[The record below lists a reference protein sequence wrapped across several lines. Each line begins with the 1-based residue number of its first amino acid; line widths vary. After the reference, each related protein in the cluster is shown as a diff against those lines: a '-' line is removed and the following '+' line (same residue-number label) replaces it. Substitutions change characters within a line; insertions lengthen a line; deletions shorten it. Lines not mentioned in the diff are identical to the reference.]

1 MNVHKV
7 IDPKAAYSSFFFLFA
22 ILLLTNANSAHA
34 MSIGY
39 DENTEIVI
47 RGTIKQCA
55 ARPYMKLQCFTLQSG
70 SRIFR
75 VIVAPRWFVGRI
87 ALKLNDGED
96 VKVVGSKFFGRDG
109 CLCLLA
115 RSIRF
120 LSSGRNVVLRDR
132 SCKPVWQ
139 NSCVRESSC
148 IRIFYQSP

>member
-7 IDPKAAYSSFFFLFA
+7 VEPKAAYSSLFFLFA

-34 MSIGY
+34 ISIGY

-75 VIVAPRWFVGRI
+75 VIVAPRWFVRRI
-87 ALKLNDGED
+87 ALKLNDGEH

-115 RSIRF
+115 RSIKF

-148 IRIFYQSP
+148 IRIYYQSP

>member
-1 MNVHKV
+1 MNVYKV
-7 IDPKAAYSSFFFLFA
+7 DPKAAYSSFFFLFV
-22 ILLLTNANSAHA
+22 ILLLTNTHSAHA
-34 MSIGY
+34 GSIGY

-75 VIVAPRWFVGRI
+75 VIVAPRWFVRRI
-87 ALKLNDGED
+87 ALKLKDGED

-132 SCKPVWQ
+132 NCKPVWQ
-139 NSCVRESSC
+139 NSCVRETSC
-148 IRIFYQSP
+148 IRIYYQSQ

>member
-1 MNVHKV
+1 MNVHRI
-7 IDPKAAYSSFFFLFA
+7 IDPTAAYSFFFLFI
-22 ILLLTNANSAHA
+22 ILLFTNTNFAHA
-34 MSIGY
+34 RSIGY
-39 DENTEIVI
+39 DENTEIII

-55 ARPYMKLQCFTLQSG
+55 ERPYMKLQCFTLQAG

-75 VIVAPRWFVGRI
+75 VIVAPRWFVRRI
-87 ALKLNDGED
+87 ELKLNAGED
-96 VKVVGSKFFGRDG
+96 VEVVGSKFFGRDG

-120 LSSGRNVVLRDR
+120 LPSGRNVVLRDK

-148 IRIFYQSP
+148 IRIFYQPQ

>member
-7 IDPKAAYSSFFFLFA
+7 VEPKAAYSSLFFLFA
-22 ILLLTNANSAHA
+22 ILLLTNAKSAHA

-55 ARPYMKLQCFTLQSG
+55 AKPYMKLQCFTLQSG

-75 VIVAPRWFVGRI
+75 VIVAPRWFVRRI
-87 ALKLNDGED
+87 ALKLKDGED

-148 IRIFYQSP
+148 IRIYYQSP

>member
-22 ILLLTNANSAHA
+22 ILLLTNANPAHA

-148 IRIFYQSP
+148 IRIYYQSP

>member
-148 IRIFYQSP
+148 IRIYYQSP

>member
-7 IDPKAAYSSFFFLFA
+7 IDPKAAYSSFFFLFT
-22 ILLLTNANSAHA
+22 ILLLTNTNSAHA
-34 MSIGY
+34 GSIGY

-148 IRIFYQSP
+148 IRIYYQSP

>member
-1 MNVHKV
+1 MNFHKV
-7 IDPKAAYSSFFFLFA
+7 IDPKAAYFFLFA
-22 ILLLTNANSAHA
+22 IFLLTNADSAHA
-34 MSIGY
+34 ISIGY
-39 DENTEIVI
+39 DENTEVVI
-47 RGTIKQCA
+47 RGTIKQCVV
-55 ARPYMKLQCFTLQSG
+55 RPYMRLQCFTLQTRT
-70 SRIFR
+70 RIFR
-75 VIVAPRWFVGRI
+75 VIVAPRWFVRRI
-87 ALKLNDGED
+87 GLKLNNGED

-109 CLCLLA
+109 CLFLLA

>member
-7 IDPKAAYSSFFFLFA
+7 IEPKVVYYFFFFLFA
-22 ILLLTNANSAHA
+22 ILLLTNTNSAHA
-34 MSIGY
+34 GSIGY

-55 ARPYMKLQCFTLQSG
+55 APYMKLQCFTLQSG

-75 VIVAPRWFVGRI
+75 VIVAPRWFVRRI
-87 ALKLNDGED
+87 ALKLNNGEN
-96 VKVVGSKFFGRDG
+96 VKVVGSKFFGKDG
-109 CLCLLA
+109 CLCLSA

-120 LSSGRNVVLRDR
+120 LSSGKNVVLRDR

>member
-7 IDPKAAYSSFFFLFA
+7 VEPKNVYYFFFFLFA
-22 ILLLTNANSAHA
+22 ILLLTNTNSAHA
-34 MSIGY
+34 RSIGY

-75 VIVAPRWFVGRI
+75 VIVAPRWFVRRI
-87 ALKLNDGED
+87 ALKLNDGEN

-109 CLCLLA
+109 CLCLSA
-115 RSIRF
+115 RSIKF

>member
-7 IDPKAAYSSFFFLFA
+7 VDPKAAYSSFFFVFA
-22 ILLLTNANSAHA
+22 ILLLANANSAHA

-75 VIVAPRWFVGRI
+75 VIVAPRWFVRRI
-87 ALKLNDGED
+87 ELKLNDGEE

-139 NSCVRESSC
+139 NSCLRESSC

>member
-7 IDPKAAYSSFFFLFA
+7 IDPKTAYSSFFFLFI
-22 ILLLTNANSAHA
+22 ILLLTNTNFAYARN
-34 MSIGY
+34 IGY

-55 ARPYMKLQCFTLQSG
+55 ARPYMKLQCFTLQTRT
-70 SRIFR
+70 RILK
-75 VIVAPRWFVGRI
+75 VIVAPRWFVRRI
-87 ALKLNDGED
+87 ELKLNEGVNVE
-96 VKVVGSKFFGRDG
+96 VVGSKFFGRDG

-115 RSIRF
+115 RSIKF
-120 LSSGRNVVLRDR
+120 LSSGRNVVLRDS

-139 NSCVRESSC
+139 NSFVRESSC

>member
-22 ILLLTNANSAHA
+22 ILLLTNTYSAHA
-34 MSIGY
+34 GSIGY

-47 RGTIKQCA
+47 IGTIKQCA
-55 ARPYMKLQCFTLQSG
+55 ARPYIKLQCFTLQTRT
-70 SRIFR
+70 RIFK
-75 VIVAPRWFVGRI
+75 VIVAPRWFVRR
-87 ALKLNDGED
+87 LELNLNDGEN

-132 SCKPVWQ
+132 RCKPVWQ

>member
-7 IDPKAAYSSFFFLFA
+7 IDPKAAYSSFFVLFT
-22 ILLLTNANSAHA
+22 ILLLTNTNSAHA
-34 MSIGY
+34 GSIGY

-139 NSCVRESSC
+139 NSCLRESSC
-148 IRIFYQSP
+148 LRIFYQSP

>member
-7 IDPKAAYSSFFFLFA
+7 VEPKAAYSSLFFLFA
-22 ILLLTNANSAHA
+22 ILLLTNAKSAHA

-75 VIVAPRWFVGRI
+75 VIVAPRWFVRRI

-148 IRIFYQSP
+148 IRIYYQSP